1 MVNRKLLCCILIVC
15 TLITSGA
22 VIYILSYDYR
32 NDGEIEEIVE
42 VKNEK
47 IKETN
52 NVSSNVSSTPKED
65 SKNKDQSEKQDQTSD
80 VKETKKNQPIKEYS
94 EQGVASKNSSTK
106 TKKEETKPVFKVKAD
121 SIEKSLST
129 IDKAKLLFIGSK
141 LSTIDE
147 GRVKDYLSDNNPEEG
162 VKKAYKLLQQRLN
175 EEDLN
180 KVKDILEK
188 YINIEAVENQ

>member
-1 MVNRKLLCCILIVC
+1 MNRKLLYCILIVC
-15 TLITSGA
+15 TLITSGT
-22 VIYILSYDYR
+22 VIYILSYDYM
-32 NDGEIEEIVE
+32 NNGEIEEIVE
-42 VKNEK
+42 VKNERSQ
-47 IKETN
+47 ETN
-52 NVSSNVSSTPKED
+52 KGSSTPKED
-65 SKNKDQSEKQDQTSD
+65 IKNKDQSEKQNQTAD
-80 VKETKKNQPIKEYS
+80 VKETKKNEPIKESS

-106 TKKEETKPVFKVKAD
+106 TKKEETKPVFKVNAG

-141 LSTIDE
+141 LSTVDE

-180 KVKDILEK
+180 KVKEILEK